1 MTDLADESEDDG
13 EGLELFV
20 EPPEE
25 PMHGPDGTLDCM
37 DGRYALVEFW
47 LAKLGIDDPTG
58 SAITFGEGCSLA
70 ILHPHTGKWMT
81 PEDIAKAAG
90 THATVRRIQ

>member
-1 MTDLADESEDDG
+1 MSDLADESEDSG
-13 EGLELFV
+13 EVDLFV

-47 LAKLGIDDPTG
+47 LGKLGIEDVTG
-58 SAITFGEGCSLA
+58 SAITFGEGCSLS

-81 PEDIAKAAG
+81 PEEIVKAAG
-90 THATVRRIQ
+90 RVAPVTRIQ